1 MTSRVIFVL
10 AVLVLIAGFAERA
23 FGCVCMQIPVGSAYG
38 NSDVV
43 FVGTVEE
50 MTPQATEPPQ
60 PGGQEYPGS
69 LLAVRFAVDEK
80 FKGVQSDRVVVI
92 TSGEGSSCAIGFV
105 VGKRYLVFARQS
117 KEVGGLVTGQCDLTA
132 GVDVSGT
139 NLAYCRHISRT
150 GAAPRVVGTVREP
163 TTPTIIGAREENRPV
178 TGITVTLE
186 SRTAK
191 LHATTD
197 RDGGFVFA
205 DVPDGEYVIRFDL
218 PEGWRVMAYRSSG
231 TPDGSPA
238 GELRLRVKDPTVI
251 ADAAVTSS
259 GGISGRLLD
268 SKGRPLKDIMMVVV
282 PRSLAGSAVPGP
294 QFPTYLSSSTG
305 EFRFDVLPAGEYVLA
320 VNWTPMAPRID
331 RPPFPA
337 YAYRDP
343 SSPDR
348 PRVFDVKPGRVIE
361 LGDVKAPPPPPHV
374 VIPVKLV
381 NDQGAPA
388 VGVIECRRESGEMV
402 GVALLEDEGASSQ
415 LYLPTGGILRL
426 SAEVFGSWGTRAS
439 EPVLIDPAKPPRELT
454 FVVGAAARP

>member
-1 MTSRVIFVL
+1 MTSRVILVI
-10 AVLVLIAGFAERA
+10 AVLVAIAGFADRA
-23 FGCVCMQIPVGSAYG
+23 FGCVCLQIPVGDAYR

-43 FVGTVEE
+43 FVGTIEE
-50 MTPQATEPPQ
+50 MTPLATPR
-60 PGGQEYPGS
+60 PGDQEYVGS

-80 FKGVQSDRVVVI
+80 FKGVQSDRVVLI
-92 TSGEGSSCAIGFV
+92 AMGEDTSCAIGFA

-117 KEVGGLVTGQCDLTA
+117 KEAGGLVTGMCDLTA

-150 GAAPRVVGTVREP
+150 GAAPRVVGTVLEP

-186 SRTAK
+186 SRTTK

-205 DVPDGEYVIRFDL
+205 DVPNGDYAIRFGL
-218 PEGWRVMAYRSSG
+218 PDGWRLVAFRSSG
-231 TPDGSPA
+231 APDGSPG
-238 GELRLRVKDPTVI
+238 GEHQIRVKGPTVI

-259 GGISGRLLD
+259 GGIAGRLLD
-268 SKGRPLKDIMMVVV
+268 SKGHPLKDIMMAVV
-282 PRSLAGSAVPGP
+282 PRSLAATAVPGP
-294 QFPTYLSSSTG
+294 QFPTYFSTSTG

-320 VNWTPMAPRID
+320 VNWTMMVPRID
-331 RPPFPA
+331 SPPFPA

-343 SSPDR
+343 SNPEQ
-348 PRVFDVKPGRVIE
+348 PKVFDVRSGRVIE

-381 NDQGAPA
+381 NDQGEPA
-388 VGVIECRRESGEMV
+388 VGAIECRRETGEMV

-415 LYLPTGGILRL
+415 LYLPTGTTYRL
-426 SAEVFGSWGTRAS
+426 TVVSFGPWGKREA
-439 EPVLIDPAKPPRELT
+439 EPVLVDPAKPPRELK
-454 FVVGAAARP
+454 FVVGAAAGP